1 VFGSAHPSGIN
12 ALFGD
17 GSIHMINFNVD
28 VVLFNY
34 LGGRNDDESVDLSSF

>member
-1 VFGSAHPSGIN
+1 MRPGGIN

-17 GSIHMINFNVD
+17 GSIHIISFDVD

-34 LGGRNDDESVDLSSF
+34 LGGRNDDQVTDLSNL